1 MAQSLEMTNIL
12 LLGAGRTAFYLVK
25 YLLNTCEEH
34 NWHLTVGDF
43 NVQNIDDIVEN
54 HERLSKIKFDINDSA
69 LAKQEIGHATAVI
82 SLLPAQFHIEVG
94 RTCLELGKHFF
105 SASYVSDDFKELK
118 SEIAQKGLL
127 FLKETGLDPG
137 LDHMSAMRVLDHI
150 RAKGGEIKKFY
161 SYTGGLMSPSHQD
174 NPWEYKFT
182 WNPMF
187 VVTAGRDG
195 GMYLRDGRIKRIPY
209 HRLFKEIDELQMPG
223 YGVFDAY
230 YNRNSLKYIN
240 EYHLDDV
247 KTVVRYTLRRQG
259 FCEAWHP
266 LVSLG
271 LTDNIH
277 EFDFDK
283 PITNRQFLNL
293 FIRIGDGTLEERVS
307 RVINQP
313 QYSEVFRKLKWLGL
327 FDDVEIPLMKGTSA
341 AFLREILMPKW
352 EMESSEKDM
361 IYMAHV
367 CYYTLDGKTFKHK
380 SYLAV
385 EGINRS
391 ETAMAK
397 TVGLPLAIA
406 AKQKLLGNIE
416 LSGLHIPTVP
426 ELYHPI
432 LNELADLGVEFA
444 EIEEEIE

>member
-1 MAQSLEMTNIL
+1 MTNIL
-12 LLGAGRTAFYLVK
+12 LLGAGRTAFYLVE
-25 YLLNTCEEH
+25 YLLKACEQH
-34 NWHLTVGDF
+34 NWRLTIGDYNEQNIHDIVGD
-43 NVQNIDDIVEN
+43 
-54 HERLSKIKFDINDSA
+54 HERVSKIKFDISDPVQARQEVGSA
-69 LAKQEIGHATAVI
+69 SAVI
-82 SLLPAQFHIEVG
+82 SLLPAQFHITVG
-94 RTCLELGKHFF
+94 RLCLELNKHFF
-105 SASYVSDDFKELK
+105 SASYVSDDFKELGD
-118 SEIAQKGLL
+118 EIKRKGLF

-137 LDHMSAMRVLDHI
+137 LDHMSAMRVLDGI
-150 RAKGGEIKKFY
+150 RNKGGIIEKFY
-161 SYTGGLMSPSHQD
+161 SYTGGLMSPTHRD

-195 GMYLRDGRIKRIPY
+195 GMYLREGHIKRIPY
-209 HRLFKEIDELQMPG
+209 HRLFREIDELHMPG

-240 EYHLDDV
+240 EYRLDNV
-247 KTVVRYTLRRQG
+247 NTVVRYTLRRQG

-277 EFDFDK
+277 EFSFDK

-293 FIRIGDGTLEERVS
+293 FIRVGEGTLEERVS
-307 RVINQP
+307 KVINHSQN
-313 QYSEVFRKLKWLGL
+313 SEVFTKLRWLGL
-327 FDDVEIPLMKGTSA
+327 FDDTEISLLKGTSA
-341 AFLREILMPKW
+341 AFLKEILMPKW
-352 EMESSEKDM
+352 QMLSTEKDM

-367 CYYTLDGKTFKHK
+367 CYYTLNGKTFKHK

-385 EGINRS
+385 EGQNRGQ
-391 ETAMAK
+391 TAMAK

-406 AKQKLLGNIE
+406 AKQKLLGNIK
-416 LSGLHIPTVP
+416 LSGLYIPTLP

-432 LNELADLGVEFA
+432 LDELANIGIEFA
-444 EIEEEIE
+444 EIEEAI